1 MSNDMPAYVQ
11 KENHHPSKVTIQLIT
26 AFAEC
31 NLSLIGA
38 SATIPRIADN
48 IVYVAKHIT
57 NPL

>member
-1 MSNDMPAYVQ
+1 MPAYVQ
-11 KENHHPSKVTIQLIT
+11 KENHHPSKVTVWLIT

-31 NLSLIGA
+31 DLSLIGA

-48 IVYVAKHIT
+48 VVYVAKHIT